1 MATFQRTLSLQVAS
15 QNAPSG
21 YVKQWVSAY
30 NLKWADLRKW
40 LVETRFKNAPELDSV
55 LVQDMDCLQDYFY
68 FHVPE
73 VLTAADADAINSS
86 LRKTDASTTDRRIH
100 RGRTPDPDPED

>member
-1 MATFQRTLSLQVAS
+1 MATSQRTLSLQVAS

-40 LVETRFKNAPELDSV
+40 LVETRFKNAPELDRV
-55 LVQDMDCLQDYFY
+55 LVQDMVSGSTLRRPYRF
-68 FHVPE
+68 
-73 VLTAADADAINSS
+73 DADFPRFRTAWRTVSTFMH
-86 LRKTDASTTDRRIH
+86 RKY
-100 RGRTPDPDPED
+100 